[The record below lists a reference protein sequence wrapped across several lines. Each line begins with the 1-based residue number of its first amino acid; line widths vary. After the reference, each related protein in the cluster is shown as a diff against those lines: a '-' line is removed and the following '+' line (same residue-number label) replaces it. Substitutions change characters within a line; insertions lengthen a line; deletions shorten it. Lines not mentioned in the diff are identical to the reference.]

1 MIVEK
6 FIPGHACRLLVAG
19 GRVVAAT
26 RYAEAHSTQNGSDAT
41 SQIHPGTAALAAL
54 AVRVT
59 GLDIAGVDLVAQD
72 LAAPLP
78 GQGVIVGVH
87 AGPDLRMHLRPSVY
101 DPPPVGEAIVE
112 HLFPLGESGRIP
124 IVGMLGG
131 GASSF
136 APRLVSSWLHLHGLR
151 TALACQEGL
160 FLGARQLSKSDSRGY
175 DAGERMLINRT
186 VQAAVFETT
195 PRHILAEGLPYDR
208 CQVGVVLAILSHEG
222 LQEHY
227 VSEARQMPGVARTQV
242 DVVLPTGA
250 AVLNADDPAVL
261 ALAEYSDGE
270 VLLFSLDEQNPAL
283 TAHRARGGRV
293 VFARPQG
300 VVLAQGSGPEQML
313 SVPPSTRTRIGCDAP
328 DDVRRH
334 ILAAVAAAW
343 ALNLPTELVHAGLL
357 HMRKSVAMSAYH

>member
-1 MIVEK
+1 
-6 FIPGHACRLLVAG
+6 
-19 GRVVAAT
+19 
-26 RYAEAHSTQNGSDAT
+26 
-41 SQIHPGTAALAAL
+41 
-54 AVRVT
+54 
-59 GLDIAGVDLVAQD
+59 
-72 LAAPLP
+72 
-78 GQGVIVGVH
+78 
-87 AGPDLRMHLRPSVY
+87 
-101 DPPPVGEAIVE
+101 
-112 HLFPLGESGRIP
+112 
-124 IVGMLGG
+124 
-131 GASSF
+131 
-136 APRLVSSWLHLHGLR
+136 
-151 TALACQEGL
+151 
-160 FLGARQLSKSDSRGY
+160 
-175 DAGERMLINRT
+175 
-186 VQAAVFETT
+186 
-195 PRHILAEGLPYDR
+195 
-208 CQVGVVLAILSHEG
+208 
-222 LQEHY
+222 
-227 VSEARQMPGVARTQV
+227 MPGVARTQV